1 MAAWLTRALRSSV
14 VPHYD
19 TFIFDAD
26 GVLWHDDSVIPGAT
40 ELVADLTGAGKRV
53 IIVTNNSTKT
63 LEEYAQKTRKLGFT
77 NLTAENV
84 VSAGIVTA
92 HELKKTRNGEQLP
105 VYLVGSVGMQ
115 KMLADV
121 GIESFGP
128 GPDNVDDTANAGR
141 YVKIMKAVNYL
152 KDPSVKFIATNE
164 DLTYPGS
171 VPGVIC
177 PGAGTVSAPIKAVSG
192 REPTVMGKPHTATF
206 EYIRAKYNI
215 DPARSLMIGD
225 RCDTDILFGNR
236 HGIDT
241 LLVLTGV
248 HNLADVELFRAEG
261 KAELIPKYWAPSV
274 QSLVADEN

>member
-121 GIESFGP
+121 GIESFGTFCMLKSREQLPTLGP
-128 GPDNVDDTANAGR
+128 GPDNVDDTANVR
-141 YVKIMKAVNYL
+141 TAV
-152 KDPSVKFIATNE
+152 
-164 DLTYPGS
+164 
-171 VPGVIC
+171 
-177 PGAGTVSAPIKAVSG
+177 
-192 REPTVMGKPHTATF
+192 
-206 EYIRAKYNI
+206 
-215 DPARSLMIGD
+215 
-225 RCDTDILFGNR
+225 
-236 HGIDT
+236 
-241 LLVLTGV
+241 
-248 HNLADVELFRAEG
+248 
-261 KAELIPKYWAPSV
+261 
-274 QSLVADEN
+274 